1 MRASPSLAIEYLPL
15 GALTRYERNARTHSA
30 AQVSQIVASIKQ
42 FGWTNPLLIDE
53 GGLVIAGHGRLSA
66 ARELGMAEVPVIRLA
81 GLTEEQKRALTLAD
95 NKLAL
100 NAGWD
105 ELLLKAE
112 LQSLGDLQGVVGFSN
127 AELMRLFK
135 GHAGLTDPDSVL
147 ELPATAVTQPR
158 DVWVLGPHRLVC
170 GDATLG
176 SDVAAALAGMK
187 APYLMV
193 TDPPYGVDYDPTWR
207 AHASGPD
214 GRRLSKGRVS
224 MGAVL
229 NDDRS
234 DWRQAWKL
242 FPGSVAYV
250 WHGGLTASAF
260 AESLQACD
268 FELRSQIIWAKQQI
282 VIGRG
287 DYHWMHEPCWYAV
300 RKGSPGKFVGD
311 RKQRTVWEVNN
322 HSGLNDKDD
331 GQTAHGTQ
339 KPVELM
345 RLAIQNSSSEGDT
358 VYDPFV
364 GSGTT
369 IIACEMM
376 QRACVALDIDGRYC
390 DVAVKRWE
398 AFTGRKAERQPAAAP
413 VAA

>member
-1 MRASPSLAIEYLPL
+1 MNHLAIEYLPVT
-15 GALTRYERNARTHSA
+15 ALTRYERNARTHSP
-30 AQVSQIVASIKQ
+30 AQVAQIVTSIRT
-42 FGWTNPLLIDE
+42 FGWTNPILIDE
-53 GGLVIAGHGRLSA
+53 AGLVIAGHGRLSA
-66 ARELGMAEVPVIRLA
+66 ARELALAQVPVIRLA
-81 GLTEEQKRALTLAD
+81 GLSDEQKRALSLAD

-112 LQSLGDLQGVVGFSN
+112 LQSLGDLQGLVGFSN
-127 AELMRLFK
+127 AELLKLFK
-135 GHAGLTDPDSVL
+135 GHAGLTDPDSTL
-147 ELPATAVTQPR
+147 QLPASSSSQRR
-158 DVWVLGPHRLVC
+158 DVWLLGEHRLVC
-170 GDATLG
+170 GDCTLAA
-176 SDVAAALAGMK
+176 DVALALADMK
-187 APYLMV
+187 QPYLMV

-207 AHASGPD
+207 ATTNGPD
-214 GRRLSKGRVS
+214 GRKLSKGRVS
-224 MGAVL
+224 MGAVQ
-229 NDDRS
+229 NDDRA
-234 DWRQAWKL
+234 DWRQAWQL
-242 FPGSVAYV
+242 FPGAVAYV
-250 WHGGLTASAF
+250 WHGGLTARPF
-260 AESLQACD
+260 AESLEASG

-322 HSGLNDKDD
+322 HAGLNPKDD

-339 KPVELM
+339 KPVEVM
-345 RLAIQNSSSEGDT
+345 RIAIGNSSSEGDS

-376 QRACVALDIDGRYC
+376 QRRCIALDIDPRYC

-398 AFTGRKAERQPAAAP
+398 EFTGRKAEHQRAAP
-413 VAA
+413 LAA